1 MISRLPRVPCPN
13 MQTIDVSDSHSVA
26 SQPVWPAL
34 DLPVYGTSPMLAPC
48 TVTDDDPVLALF
60 VGRAMLITPTSFE
73 YISDCVPPLAPAV
86 IVIRRDPCIPALIR
100 ARVLESESHSVISH
114 LVPPPLGIAV
124 LSVIPIFD
132 PVRVTTAEPV
142 ANLFGINIPLTLAE
156 LYENPEVALESCA
169 ADVSTITL

>member
-1 MISRLPRVPCPN
+1 
-13 MQTIDVSDSHSVA
+13 
-26 SQPVWPAL
+26 
-34 DLPVYGTSPMLAPC
+34 MLAPC
-48 TVTDDDPVLALF
+48 TVIDDDPVPALF
-60 VGRAMLITPTSFE
+60 VGLVMLTRLTSYE
-73 YISDCVPPLAPAV
+73 YISDCVPSPSPAV

-100 ARVLESESHSVISH
+100 ARRLESDSHSVISH
-114 LVPPPLGIAV
+114 LVFPPLGIAV

-156 LYENPEVALESCA
+156 LYENPEVALETCA